1 MRLAQTTLLWISL
14 FGASNSL
21 GGVLPEDRADVLFH
35 SYNGGGIEIDGPSVL
50 VRKQVGDVTSLSG
63 KYYVDSISSASIDVV
78 TSGASRY
85 SEERTEKSLGAD
97 FLNEETTISI
107 GLSNSE
113 ENDYS
118 ADTAYFAFSE
128 DVFSDLVTLT
138 LGYSRGWDTVKK
150 TGDPNFSN
158 ELGRQNYRLGLSQIV
173 NKSIVA
179 GLDFETITDEGFL
192 NNPYRS
198 VRFCTAPDDCSIYR
212 MGQELYPNTRTS
224 HAVSVR
230 GRYYLEY
237 RASLYARYKFFQDTW
252 GIRAHT
258 IETGYTHPYQEKWI
272 FDIKTRWY
280 TQSRADFYSDLFPYD
295 QAQNY
300 RARDKELSTLSDY
313 GVTVNASYEF
323 GKNGWGF
330 VDKASLNAAYSYIY
344 FDYADFRD
352 LRVNN
357 VLPGSE
363 PLYYFS
369 ASVFQLFFSVW
380 Y

>member
-1 MRLAQTTLLWISL
+1 MRLARLSSIGVLF
-14 FGASNSL
+14 FGAGHAF
-21 GGVLPEDRADVLFH
+21 GGVLPEDRADILFH
-35 SYNGGGIEIDGPSVL
+35 SYSGGGIEIDGPSVL
-50 VRKQVGDVTSLSG
+50 IRKQIGDVTSLSG

-85 SEERTEKSLGAD
+85 SEERTEKSVGAD
-97 FLNEETTISI
+97 FLNEETNISI

-118 ADTAYFAFSE
+118 ANTAYFAFSE
-128 DVFSDLVTLT
+128 DVLGDLVTLT

-150 TGDPNFSN
+150 TGDPDFSN
-158 ELGRQNYRLGLSQIV
+158 EVDRQNYRLGLTQIV

-179 GLDFETITDEGFL
+179 ALDFETITDEGFL

-198 VRFCTAPDDCSIYR
+198 VRFCTEPDDCSVYR

-224 HAVSVR
+224 HSVSLR
-230 GRYYLEY
+230 GRYFLEY
-237 RASLYARYKFFQDTW
+237 RASIFARYKFFQDTW
-252 GIRAHT
+252 GISAHT
-258 IETGYTHPYQEKWI
+258 LETGYTHPYHDKWI
-272 FDIKTRWY
+272 FDIKARWY
-280 TQSRADFYSDLFPYD
+280 TQTHADFYSDLFPYD
-295 QAQNY
+295 GSQNY

-313 GVTVNASYEF
+313 GLTVGASYEF
-323 GKNGWGF
+323 GKSGWGF
-330 VDKASLNAAYSYIY
+330 VDKASVSAAYSYIY
-344 FDYADFRD
+344 FDYANFRD

-357 VLPGSE
+357 VSPGSE

-369 ASVFQLFFSVW
+369 ASIMQIFLTLS